1 MIRMQLHSSSTAAKP
16 ESFDCDDHPLFQE
29 LARTVIEC
37 AAEGYGVD
45 GSEITLDTDIRLDLS
60 NESMK
65 MIAMIAGI
73 EEELDVT
80 VDIQEA
86 GNLNTIREFVL
97 AVKEKNVNQN
107 PLKHK
112 PNPKKACNPQVF
124 FRFCT
129 ELFFVFIK
137 TYPAEIA

>member
-1 MIRMQLHSSSTAAKP
+1 MD
-16 ESFDCDDHPLFQE
+16 ESK
-29 LARTVIEC
+29 
-37 AAEGYGVD
+37 
-45 GSEITLDTDIRLDLS
+45 ITLDTDIRLDLS

-97 AVKEKNVNQN
+97 AVKEKM
-107 PLKHK
+107 
-112 PNPKKACNPQVF
+112 
-124 FRFCT
+124 
-129 ELFFVFIK
+129 
-137 TYPAEIA
+137 